1 MAYYSGTKK
10 IICENSYGYKLEFGY
25 SFPFYLDSYSGIHS
39 YDGNVATIKSAFGV
53 GVSYC
58 ADEDMS
64 FYSERFGMRLAHTR
78 AEYDLYK
85 RLGEKQKA
93 AEKAKEVYKM
103 IKDFDKAIGSIKS
116 QRRGKN

>member
-1 MAYYSGTKK
+1 MNIKDYKPSFRFLGKERI
-10 IICENSYGYKLEFGY
+10 IICTLE
-25 SFPFYLDSYSGIHS
+25 
-39 YDGNVATIKSAFGV
+39 KSKCANFGV

-58 ADEDMS
+58 ADEDIS

-85 RLGEKQKA
+85 RVGEKQKA

-116 QRRGKN
+116 QRRRKN